1 MVLTAFGYGKSSY
14 PTHAAINS
22 ILCRQSVL
30 MVLSVCLAMVG
41 CGDRVTWG
49 AAGAGDARTG
59 MGYPLWVKQCPDE
72 TMALA
77 ACQRQWGG
85 CTMAVCSGPT
95 VSKINP
101 DKWRPLTPPPWI
113 SRIVLLNALIECY
126 ELSFGTC
133 TPPSVLFAIIHCVCV
148 FYTFLLFFFPPCLLL
163 ERHSALV
170 VQRSQ
175 TTNQSQMVNETH
187 KLAKGKYNTRK
198 IFVPHTYTHTQLNQ
212 MVTIPTGIAHGQWG

>member
-1 MVLTAFGYGKSSY
+1 
-14 PTHAAINS
+14 
-22 ILCRQSVL
+22 
-30 MVLSVCLAMVG
+30 
-41 CGDRVTWG
+41 
-49 AAGAGDARTG
+49 

-148 FYTFLLFFFPPCLLL
+148 FYTFLLFFSPLAFCQRGI
-163 ERHSALV
+163 RHLQSNAAKQQIKV
-170 VQRSQ
+170 KWSTRHTSWQRENTIQ
-175 TTNQSQMVNETH
+175 
-187 KLAKGKYNTRK
+187 GKSLS
-198 IFVPHTYTHTQLNQ
+198 HTYTHTQLNQ

>member
-1 MVLTAFGYGKSSY
+1 
-14 PTHAAINS
+14 
-22 ILCRQSVL
+22 
-30 MVLSVCLAMVG
+30 
-41 CGDRVTWG
+41 
-49 AAGAGDARTG
+49 

-148 FYTFLLFFFPPCLLL
+148 FYTFLLFFSPLP
-163 ERHSALV
+163 SAREAFGTCSPTQPNNKSKSNG
-170 VQRSQ
+170 QRDTQ
-175 TTNQSQMVNETH
+175 VG
-187 KLAKGKYNTRK
+187 KGKIQYKENLC
-198 IFVPHTYTHTQLNQ
+198 PTHTHTHNLTRWLPSQPELHMDNG
-212 MVTIPTGIAHGQWG
+212 VNGNA